1 MLLYFRRRLRSQGR
15 RWNSCRSRGRS
26 CVTRTKSCRCCWRT
40 CGQAGT
46 VSCRS
51 PTRSGPAFGNLLS
64 GKAEQQCCCRSDR
77 PASPNTWAGK
87 KPLSFADLC
96 FSASW
101 HAVRKITRP
110 GLEHLPGNAGQTAL
124 CEMPG
129 PTGGPIGPD
138 LQTVVDAWPHLSEAT
153 RAKILR
159 EVQRATR

>member
-110 GLEHLPGNAGQTAL
+110 GLEPGTTEPKSVVLPLHHRVTWTSAESVVAQADTDFAEFQTNF
-124 CEMPG
+124 
-129 PTGGPIGPD
+129 I
-138 LQTVVDAWPHLSEAT
+138 Q
-153 RAKILR
+153 
-159 EVQRATR
+159 